1 MQKETSNHLHLRG
14 LLVWAQNMLWEA
26 TKIMEDGAP
35 LVKGLCVQQ
44 SHRNRTD
51 RMDRHANQVT

>member
-1 MQKETSNHLHLRG
+1 MQKEASNRLHLRG

-35 LVKGLCVQQ
+35 LVKGLCSK

-51 RMDRHANQVT
+51 RMDIRGNQVT